1 MVTDGGIS
9 VAAISSGLNFG
20 YRTVQTGYELKAVPQ
35 QTQKLLATI
44 AACKRDIQ
52 YAKSLRVK
60 KSGVLSEQEKA
71 HIDEK
76 IVDTEAALDGLEALV
91 ESARVDMMT
100 KFGRVSSW
108 NRTLWVVRD
117 GPQVGTSLARLQV
130 AMTALNEVVTVMSLR
145 EGDKMA
151 DEEHFYARTH
161 RVSVFPPPNYKTS
174 EFLHQK
180 RILRHAI
187 SREGTNTSSGM
198 EAWGD
203 DQDTEI
209 VPDMSALPNYV
220 GPAAGIYE
228 LEGSHAH
235 LPPPSWRATSPP
247 TPDYLRARTTAL
259 QLFGSVG
266 DTPQS
271 QSHAARLH
279 ERVRSPVTDPYHSS
293 SPMSGDR
300 NETGNARTNNHR
312 GPTWEVLSENAGN
325 QTVQRPSWLA
335 YRASLPS

>member
-9 VAAISSGLNFG
+9 VAAISSGLNLG
-20 YRTVQTGYELKAVPQ
+20 YRTVQTGYELQAVPQ

-52 YAKSLRVK
+52 YAKSLRIK
-60 KSGVLSEQEKA
+60 KSGVLSEQEKT

-91 ESARVDMMT
+91 EPARVDMMT

-130 AMTALNEVVTVMSLR
+130 AMIALNEVVTVMSLR

-151 DEEHFYARTH
+151 DEQHFHARTH
-161 RVSVFPPPNYKTS
+161 RVSIFPPNYKTS

-198 EAWGD
+198 EAWGG

-209 VPDMSALPNYV
+209 VPDMSALPDHV

-235 LPPPSWRATSPP
+235 PPPPSRRATSRP
-247 TPDYLRARTTAL
+247 TPGYLRARTTAL

-266 DTPQS
+266 DTTQPQS
-271 QSHAARLH
+271 RAAWLH
-279 ERVRSPVTDPYHSS
+279 EQARSPVTDLCHSS

-300 NETGNARTNNHR
+300 DDTGNVRGNNHR
-312 GPTWEVLSENAGN
+312 GLAWEVLNESAGN
-325 QTVQRPSWLA
+325 QTVRRPSWLA